1 MGACE
6 SSNADGKRK
15 ARGRG
20 EGLNGNN
27 RRQATK
33 MPKLATADLDSS
45 RQVEEEGIDQRV
57 EILRRGQKK
66 ELQKMIDNYED
77 DINEYSFGANKTL
90 LLEAVINCPNP
101 AVVDMIMEKGADV
114 DKEEY
119 QTGNTALFLSAVD
132 LKVNFV
138 RNLLKYQPNLQHKNH
153 NNQNIFEFLNYQLFE
168 QRRKFGRELT
178 EDERERYNEIEDM
191 LRQNE

>member
-20 EGLNGNN
+20 EGLNGQA
-27 RRQATK
+27 RRQKTK

-45 RQVEEEGIDQRV
+45 QQVEDQDIDQRV

-77 DINEYSFGANKTL
+77 DINEYTFGANRTL
-90 LLEAVINCPNP
+90 LLEAVINCQNP
-101 AVVDMIMEKGADV
+101 EVVDMIMEKGADV

-138 RNLLKYQPNLQHKNH
+138 RNLLKYQPNMQHKNH
-153 NNQNIFEFLNYQLFE
+153 NNQNIFEFLDYQLIE
-168 QRRKFGRELT
+168 QRRKYGRELT
-178 EDERERYNEIEDM
+178 ADERKKYNEIENM
-191 LRQNE
+191 LRENV

>member
-45 RQVEEEGIDQRV
+45 RQAEEEGIDQRV

-66 ELQKMIDNYED
+66 ELQRMIDNYED

>member
-20 EGLNGNN
+20 EGLNGQN
-27 RRQATK
+27 RGQPTK
-33 MPKLATADLDSS
+33 MPKLTTANLNSS
-45 RQVEEEGIDQRV
+45 RQVEEQEIDQRV

-101 AVVDMIMEKGADV
+101 AVIDMIMEKGADV

-132 LKVNFV
+132 LKVDFV
-138 RNLLKYQPNLQHKNH
+138 RNLLKYQPNMQHKNH
-153 NNQNIFEFLNYQLFE
+153 NNQNIFEFLDYQLIE
-168 QRRKFGRELT
+168 QRRKYGRELT
-178 EDERERYNEIEDM
+178 ADERKKYNEIENM
-191 LRQNE
+191 LRENV